1 MTSLKSI
8 LLRVNRRW
16 KTLYP
21 HEVPRLKAARRI
33 RKVALISNFVD
44 REARRPA
51 LGPSDFLQLQLLDS
65 VPETEKI
72 DSCEKGKRKSRY
84 FSIYDFVKLSCCS
97 NLWF

>member
-1 MTSLKSI
+1 MF
-8 LLRVNRRW
+8 
-16 KTLYP
+16 P

-51 LGPSDFLQLQLLDS
+51 LGPNDFVQLQLLDS
-65 VPETEKI
+65 VPETGKT
-72 DSCEKGKRKSRY
+72 DSCKKGKGKSRY
-84 FSIYDFVKLSCCS
+84 SYIYDFLKLSCCS